1 MKTKQNL
8 KKLIV
13 LALLSFVGCDNNKPK
28 EDKEV
33 ENQTGY
39 SLKIEGL
46 FLKNDKIQVYY
57 LVGEEWKEEN
67 SILFPVYSNP
77 SLQTLDIKLPPKL
90 VPNNI
95 RIDISSNK
103 TQQNITLKNISV
115 LKDNEVIIYGDN
127 ELFSNYFVL
136 NEYISWD
143 SDYFGYKVQE
153 VNGIYD
159 PYFIGND
166 AFIKNLNAKK

>member
-1 MKTKQNL
+1 MKAKQNL
-8 KKLIV
+8 KKLTVI
-13 LALLSFVGCDNNKPK
+13 LLLIFMSCDNKSK

-33 ENQTGY
+33 ENQEGY

-115 LKDNEVIIYGDN
+115 FKGNDVIIYGDN

-136 NEYISWD
+136 NEYITWD
-143 SDYFGYKVQE
+143 NDYFGYKVQE

-166 AFIKNLNAKK
+166 TFIKNLNAKK